1 MSNLYP
7 SAPGSGGGDG
17 GPPGQNL
24 LGITLAALAAI
35 FGTPILFQWIGPVFE
50 RLVYEVYGSRDL
62 AELMYYASFALSG
75 IVIYA
80 ACRIALWYAIA
91 AIVAFLSM
99 RFSGFALV

>member
-1 MSNLYP
+1 MNNLYP
-7 SAPGSGGGDG
+7 NAAGGGG
-17 GPPGQNL
+17 GGNGPPGQNL

-35 FGTPILFQWIGPVFE
+35 FGTPTLFQWVGPVFE
-50 RLVYEVYGSRDL
+50 GLVYEVYGSRDL

-91 AIVAFLSM
+91 ALIAFLTM